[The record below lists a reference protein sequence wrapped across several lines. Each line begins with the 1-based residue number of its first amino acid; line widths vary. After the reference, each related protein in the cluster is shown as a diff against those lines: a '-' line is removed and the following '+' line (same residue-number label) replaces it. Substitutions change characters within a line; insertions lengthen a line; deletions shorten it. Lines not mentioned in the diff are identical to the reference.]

1 MAKSL
6 DQAAPFRQ
14 EAALDL
20 ASDLA
25 KDPRTAHLKRWL
37 TTSNKVLFIICLMY
51 LILYVDR
58 VNISTAAPLI
68 KADLQLTNTQLGL
81 AFSAFAY
88 PYALFQL
95 VGGYFGD
102 KFGPRLTLCVCS
114 LIVCVATA
122 ATGMVGGFASL
133 FATRLALGIGE
144 GATFPTATRAM
155 SVWTP
160 ERSWGFAQ
168 GITHSS
174 ARIGNAVTPPLVA
187 VLITYLSWRGSFI
200 VLAML
205 SLVWVLVWMWY
216 FRDVPAAPPLTTEEL
231 AALPVSSRRGA
242 MEPVPWL
249 KLFRRMLPV
258 TAVDFCYGWTLW
270 LFLSWV
276 PSFFYQ
282 NYHQNLMQT
291 ALYSATVFLAGV
303 IGDTLGGV
311 VSDRILHRTG
321 NRNAARRNVIVAGL
335 LGGFLFLMPVMLIS
349 DVNVAAISLAAAFFC
364 VELVVAPIWAVPM
377 DIAPKY
383 SGSASGM
390 MNFGFGVAG
399 IISPF
404 VFGYLID
411 RTGSWTLPFAG
422 SICLLLLGAGL
433 AFRMRPDRPFEA
445 PIPPTR

>member
-1 MAKSL
+1 MRRLSV
-6 DQAAPFRQ
+6 
-14 EAALDL
+14 
-20 ASDLA
+20 
-25 KDPRTAHLKRWL
+25 
-37 TTSNKVLFIICLMY
+37 SNTVLLIICMMY

-68 KADLQLTNTQLGL
+68 KADLNLSNTQLGL

-95 VGGYFGD
+95 IGGYIGD
-102 KFGPRLTLCVCS
+102 KLGPRWTLFVS
-114 LIVCVATA
+114 GLIVCAATA
-122 ATGMVGGFASL
+122 ATGAVGGLASL
-133 FATRLALGIGE
+133 FAARLALGIGE

-155 SVWTP
+155 AAWVP
-160 ERSWGFAQ
+160 ERNWGFAQ

-174 ARIGNAVTPPLVA
+174 ARIGNALTPPLIALLVGF
-187 VLITYLSWRGSFI
+187 VSWRGAFV
-200 VLAML
+200 VLALL
-205 SLVWVLVWMWY
+205 SLLWVVVWLWY
-216 FRDVPAAPPLTTEEL
+216 FRDVPAAPPLTAEEL
-231 AALPVSSRRGA
+231 ATLPARGRSGGSS
-242 MEPVPWL
+242 EPVPWL

-270 LFLSWV
+270 LFLSWI

-282 NYHQNLMQT
+282 NYQQNLMQS
-291 ALYSATVFLAGV
+291 AFYSAGVFLAGV

-311 VSDRILHRTG
+311 VSDHILHRTG
-321 NRNAARRNVIVAGL
+321 NRTAARRNVIVAGM
-335 LGGFLFLMPVMLIS
+335 LGGFLFLIPVILVR
-349 DVNVAAISLAAAFFC
+349 DVNVAAISLAAAFFF

-377 DIAPKY
+377 DIAPRF

-433 AFRMRPDRPFEA
+433 AFRMHPDRPFEVA
-445 PIPPTR
+445 KTS